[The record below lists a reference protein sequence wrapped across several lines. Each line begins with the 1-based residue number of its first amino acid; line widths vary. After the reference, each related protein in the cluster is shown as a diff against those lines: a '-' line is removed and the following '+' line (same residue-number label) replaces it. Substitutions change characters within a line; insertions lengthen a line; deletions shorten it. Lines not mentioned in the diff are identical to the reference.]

1 PDRFSKVTSSRP
13 NSSDLASRFSLTLPP
28 RTPTPVPYT
37 TLFRSGSITF
47 SQSGGSGTVT
57 GLPDTE
63 TVVSGQATSA
73 SITGVLVGGVTV
85 KAASSGLTYDSRG
98 GQVLPGP
105 ATTVEYVSP
114 NTSDLASASSRTFT
128 ARIPAAAGNTVTGY
142 SGSVTFSQ
150 SGGSGTVTGLP
161 DTETV
166 VSGQATSAS
175 ITGVLVGGVTV
186 KAASSGLTY
195 DTTSFQVVPGPAT
208 KVEYV
213 SPNTSDLASGSSRTF
228 TARIRD
234 AAGNTVTGYSGSIT
248 FSQSGGSGTV
258 TGLPDTETVVS
269 GQATS

>member
-1 PDRFSKVTSSRP
+1 
-13 NSSDLASRFSLTLPP
+13 
-28 RTPTPVPYT
+28 
-37 TLFRSGSITF
+37 
-47 SQSGGSGTVT
+47 VT

-85 KAASSGLTYDSRG
+85 KAASSGLTYDTTSFQMVQG
-98 GQVLPGP
+98 S
-105 ATTVEYVSP
+105 ATKAEAVSLT
-114 NTSDLASASSRTFT
+114 TSDLASGSSRTFT
-128 ARIPAAAGNTVTGY
+128 ARIRDAAGNTVTGY
-142 SGSVTFSQ
+142 SGSLTFPTRRS
-150 SGGSGTVTGLP
+150 SDLVTGLP

-213 SPNTSDLASGSSRTF
+213 SPNTSDLASARLSTI
-228 TARIRD
+228 TARIPD
-234 AAGNTVTGYSGSIT
+234 AACNTVTDYSGS
-248 FSQSGGSGTV
+248 
-258 TGLPDTETVVS
+258 
-269 GQATS
+269 